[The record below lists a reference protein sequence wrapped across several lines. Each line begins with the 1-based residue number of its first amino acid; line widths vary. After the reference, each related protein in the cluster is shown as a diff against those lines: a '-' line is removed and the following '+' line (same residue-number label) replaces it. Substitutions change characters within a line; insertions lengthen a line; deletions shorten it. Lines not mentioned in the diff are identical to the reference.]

1 MNYVSWYDSYTSADF
16 CIYSSVCFCFWVLWH
31 LKWPCF
37 TLKTSSKTFL
47 LLSLKLSLITS
58 SHRKVSLFWNPRT
71 EVNKYFS
78 PKCQIVNILCF
89 AGLVTATQ
97 LPCSGRAATENS
109 ETNNMWLY
117 SRKFLFA
124 NTGSWLNMPQGLQC
138 VNFCYRRSLL
148 SFIYFDT

>member
-16 CIYSSVCFCFWVLWH
+16 CIYPSVCFCFWVLWH

-37 TLKTSSKTFL
+37 TLKTSSKTFP
-47 LLSLKLSLITS
+47 LLSLKPSLITS

-78 PKCQIVNILCF
+78 PKCQIVNILRF

-97 LPCSGRAATENS
+97 LPCSRRAATENS